1 MRSPVTTAI
10 RRELSDL
17 FDILQT
23 PHNEKSVSVNET
35 DREIQLGP
43 TFLHRQGWRA
53 RSCSTVVSQ

>member
-43 TFLHRQGWRA
+43 TFLHRQG
-53 RSCSTVVSQ
+53 